1 MTQSL
6 TARIEVLVLDSSSGG
21 SMPKAL
27 PAERVRFGIFEV
39 DVRSGELYKRG
50 RRLRLHQQPFQVLTL
65 LIEHQGEVVTR
76 EELRRKLWPSD
87 TFVNFDIGLNSA
99 VRKLRAALN
108 DSAESPR
115 YVETLP
121 RRGYRF
127 IAPVEL
133 ASDSNGESESPIRG
147 AESWKSAEDAAQQA
161 APPVSPWERRRWMT
175 WSLYPVA
182 FALVISA
189 ATWPDVRNRF
199 RGSIAE
205 PTPIRIRS
213 LAVLPLENLSGDPK
227 QDYLA
232 DGMTEDLTTN
242 LGQIGSL
249 KVIAR
254 RSVTHYKGTDKRL
267 AEIARELSVDGFV
280 TGSVIL
286 SRDRLRVDVQ
296 LVEAATGRQVWSQ
309 TYDQAQ
315 GDMIGLQGEITR
327 AVAHEIQATL
337 TPEQQAHLLRQQSVD
352 QQTYELYVWGRSL
365 WAKKLSDEDDSVQ
378 RSIQYFTQAIQRQ
391 PNFAP
396 AYAALAEVY
405 DGASYIPPKQR
416 FSEAKAAAYKAL
428 QLDNT
433 LPEAHSAL
441 AMSLFLYDWNW
452 GEAEREFQR
461 AIALNPNYA
470 PAHQF
475 YGQFLKAMGRKN
487 WADEVKRAAELD
499 PVPTWFAGGGW
510 YLDAGEYDKYIDLQK
525 KKLELDPNS
534 SGLWVQLG
542 HGYTLKG
549 EYPAAIESLKKG
561 VTLSAGASSSALTQL
576 GYAYGLAGR
585 RADALDVLGQMERLS
600 KRRYVHPTQMAI
612 VNASIGRKDRAFE
625 WLSQA
630 YVDHDNSLVFL
641 NRPGEMDSLRSDP
654 RFAELKRRIGLPE

>member
-1 MTQSL
+1 
-6 TARIEVLVLDSSSGG
+6 
-21 SMPKAL
+21 
-27 PAERVRFGIFEV
+27 
-39 DVRSGELYKRG
+39 
-50 RRLRLHQQPFQVLTL
+50 LTL

-99 VRKLRAALN
+99 VRKLRGALN

-127 IAPVEL
+127 IAPVVR
-133 ASDSNGESESPIRG
+133 ASEGNGESASQIRG
-147 AESWKSAEDAAQQA
+147 TESWKRAEDAAQQA
-161 APPVSPWERRRWMT
+161 APPVSSGDRRRWMT
-175 WSLYPVA
+175 WSLVPVA
-182 FALVISA
+182 LAVVILA
-189 ATWPDVRNRF
+189 AAWPDVQNRF

-242 LGQIGSL
+242 LGRIGSL
-249 KVIAR
+249 TVTAR
-254 RSVTHYKGTDKRL
+254 RSVTHYKRTDKRL
-267 AEIARELSVDGFV
+267 AEIARELSVDAFV

-286 SRDRLRVDVQ
+286 SGDRLRVDVQ
-296 LVEAATGRQVWSQ
+296 LVEPATGRLLWAQ
-309 TYDQAQ
+309 TYDRGQ
-315 GDMIGLQGEITR
+315 GEMIGLQGEITR
-327 AVAHEIQATL
+327 SVAHEIQAKL
-337 TPEQQAHLLRQQSVD
+337 TPEQEAHLQRMESVD
-352 QQTYELYVWGRSL
+352 PQTYELYVWGRSL

-378 RSIQYFTQAIQRQ
+378 RSIQYFKQAIQRQ

-405 DGASYIPPKQR
+405 DGASYIPPQER
-416 FSEAKAAAYKAL
+416 FSGAKAAAHKAL
-428 QLDNT
+428 ELDDT

-452 GEAEREFQR
+452 AEAEREFQR
-461 AIALNPNYA
+461 AIALNPSYA

-487 WADEVKRAAELD
+487 WADEVKRAGELD

-510 YLDAGEYDKYIDLQK
+510 YLEAREYDKYIDLQK
-525 KKLELDPNS
+525 KRLELDPNS
-534 SGLWVQLG
+534 AGLWAALG
-542 HGYTLKG
+542 RGYTLKR
-549 EYPAAIESLKKG
+549 EYPAAIECLKKG
-561 VTLSAGASSSALTQL
+561 LSLSGGASSDALTHL
-576 GYAYGLAGR
+576 GYAYGVAGR
-585 RADALDVLGQMERLS
+585 RADALEVLRQLERLS
-600 KRRYVHPTQMAI
+600 KRRYVHPVQMAI
-612 VNASIGRKDRAFE
+612 VNAGLGRKDRAFA
-625 WLSQA
+625 WLDQA
-630 YVDHDNSLVFL
+630 YADHDNQLVSL
-641 NRPGEMDSLRSDP
+641 NRATELDSLHSDP
-654 RFAELKRRIGLPE
+654 RFADLKRRIGLPDEVLTPSNPPSPSLLPAS